1 MRMLVA
7 RGFVLDRLQV
17 AGERDGFDGGRL
29 VYAMLDL
36 LCYHSSA
43 PAKSERERLAL
54 SESLLNQSCTLFTL
68 NSQTMYWH
76 NCL

>member
-1 MRMLVA
+1 MLVV

-17 AGERDGFDGGRL
+17 AGGKDGFDGGRL

-43 PAKSERERLAL
+43 PAKSERERLGL
-54 SESLLNQSCTLFTL
+54 SESLPNQSCTFFTL

-76 NCL
+76 DRL